1 MKRNRKWWDIRA
13 QAAAGGDKVVE
24 IRIYSDIGFWGTDAQ
39 NFVSQLDAVA
49 TNASSI
55 VVAINSMGGDV
66 FDAFA
71 IYNALRRYAGK
82 VKGRVDGIAAS
93 AASLV
98 LMACDEI
105 EMPENALLMIHH
117 PHTVAAGESKDMRRV
132 ADLLDSASAGI
143 LAAYA
148 QRSGLSE
155 DDVRA
160 MMDAE
165 TWMTAAEAK
174 EKGFCDVIEAP
185 VKLAASAGAA
195 PLLARFSAV
204 PEHVRT
210 LLDSADQAAAQ
221 PTVPPAAPPAAPPAD
236 PTPDPEPDPEPPP
249 KPQAPDVTALAAHV
263 FNTLRDANLVACA
276 EGVIASTGLRDRETV
291 DRAIRNA
298 TDIAGICLAANQA
311 DLTAQYV
318 GDGLTPDQ
326 VRARLFERI
335 TASQS
340 RVNGRPDP
348 TQQTVPQARSRAVR
362 TSDIYAARR
371 VAK

>member
-13 QAAAGGDKVVE
+13 QAQAGGGKVAE

-39 NFVSQLDAVA
+39 NFVSQLDAA
-49 TNASSI
+49 AADASSI
-55 VVAINSMGGDV
+55 TVAINSMGGDV

-117 PHTVAAGESKDMRRV
+117 PHTVAAGESKDLRRV
-132 ADLLDSASAGI
+132 AELLDNASAGI

-165 TWMTAAEAK
+165 TWLTAAQAK

-185 VKLAASAGAA
+185 VKLAASAGTA

-204 PEHVRT
+204 PEQVRA
-210 LLDSADQAAAQ
+210 LLDAAGESDAEP
-221 PTVPPAAPPAAPPAD
+221 PTD
-236 PTPDPEPDPEPPP
+236 PTPDPEPEPPS
-249 KPQAPDVTALAAHV
+249 QTPDVTALAAHV
-263 FNTLRDANLVACA
+263 FNSLREANLAACA
-276 EGVIASTGLRDRETV
+276 EGVIAATGLRDRETV

-298 TDIAGICLAANQA
+298 TDIAGICLAASQT

-318 GDGLTPDQ
+318 ADGLTPDQ
-326 VRARLFERI
+326 VRARLFERL
-335 TASQS
+335 TASS
-340 RVNGRPDP
+340 ARINSRPDP
-348 TQQTVPQARSRAVR
+348 AQQQTQPQARGRTLR

>member
-13 QAAAGGDKVVE
+13 QAQAGSGKVAE

-49 TNASSI
+49 ADASSI
-55 VVAINSMGGDV
+55 TVAINSMGGDV

-117 PHTVAAGESKDMRRV
+117 PHTVAAGESKDLRRV
-132 ADLLDSASAGI
+132 AELLDNASAGI

-165 TWMTAAEAK
+165 TWLTAAQAK

-185 VKLAASAGAA
+185 VKLAASAGTA

-204 PEHVRT
+204 PEQVVA
-210 LLDSADQAAAQ
+210 LLDAVDEPDADS
-221 PTVPPAAPPAAPPAD
+221 TVPPENTPTD
-236 PTPDPEPDPEPPP
+236 PTPGPEPEPQ
-249 KPQAPDVTALAAHV
+249 PQTPDVTALAAHV
-263 FNTLRDANLVACA
+263 FNSLREANLAACA
-276 EGVIASTGLRDRETV
+276 EGVIAASGLRDREMV

-298 TDIAGICLAANQA
+298 TDIAGICLAANQTN
-311 DLTAQYV
+311 LTAQYV
-318 GDGLTPDQ
+318 ADGLTPDQ
-326 VRARLFERI
+326 VRARLFERL
-335 TASQS
+335 TASS
-340 RVNGRPDP
+340 ARINSRPDP
-348 TQQTVPQARSRAVR
+348 AQQQTQPQARGRTLR